1 MQYSFY
7 VSPANAFRG
16 QRNLVTPDLN
26 VYTNASER
34 IIYAPNYHSSWF
46 KLKQMKGQYSCYLEP
61 EINDLL
67 IGDRITVDLDVT
79 GVTGKSLL
87 TVESYA
93 STAESR
99 GSQVMQIGNQIITE
113 NTHHFKLSMYI
124 DDRFSK
130 YLNADKILKRF
141 WLNIRVGSNFSTQ
154 PLIES
159 VVENVKITVDTKN
172 QASGYTAYDTALLSS
187 GDMWRAIYDNK
198 ALSSSF
204 SNEIYS
210 VTADALTAK
219 KDGFSL
225 TPQGGLTFP
234 LHTTDPHNP
243 MSGFKGIAIQRI
255 PYVSM
260 QPFSGYIEYET
271 NQYAR
276 IKLRAFIVDATGKII
291 NTSVNELKLIPDNE
305 TGINKQYF
313 YFDTETLYKLNAD
326 DKGRLA
332 YFNIEV
338 GDAYVNIPNFSISL
352 HSLMVHQ
359 DQTTQTHKYVSAT
372 VPQYLGGTTTTTTE
386 ASAK

>member
-7 VSPANAFRG
+7 VSPANAFRS
-16 QRNLVTPDLN
+16 QKNLVTPDLN
-26 VYTNASER
+26 MYTNASGR
-34 IIYAPNYHSSWF
+34 MIYAPNYHSSWF
-46 KLKQMKGQYSCYLEP
+46 KLKQPNSAYSCYLEP
-61 EINDLL
+61 EVNDLL

-93 STAESR
+93 SDANTNMIGGAITK
-99 GSQVMQIGNQIITE
+99 IGNQIITE
-113 NTHHFKLSMYI
+113 NTHHIKLSMYI
-124 DDRFSK
+124 DDSFSK

-141 WLNIRVGSNFSTQ
+141 WLNIRVAASTSTQ
-154 PLIES
+154 PLVES
-159 VVENVKITVDTKN
+159 VVENVKITVDTNN
-172 QASGYTAYDTALLSS
+172 QAAGYTAYDNTILSS

-219 KDGFSL
+219 TDGFSL
-225 TPQGGLTFP
+225 TPHGGLTFP
-234 LHTTDPHNP
+234 LNSTDPNNP
-243 MSGFKGIAIQRI
+243 ISGFKGIAIQRI

-271 NQYAR
+271 NQYVMA
-276 IKLRAFIVDATGKII
+276 KLRAFIVDDTGKII
-291 NTSVNELKLIPDNE
+291 NTSVSELKLKPDNE

-352 HSLMVHQ
+352 HSIMVHQ

-372 VPQYLGGTTTTTTE
+372 VPKGSE
-386 ASAK
+386 A

>member
-7 VSPANAFRG
+7 VSPANAFRS
-16 QRNLVTPDLN
+16 QRNLVTPDLK
-26 VYTNASER
+26 VYTNASGR

-46 KLKQMKGQYSCYLEP
+46 KLKQPNNAYSCFIEP
-61 EINDLL
+61 EVNDLL

-79 GVTGKSLL
+79 GVTGQSLL

-93 STAESR
+93 SDANSNISGGAIT
-99 GSQVMQIGNQIITE
+99 QIGNQIITE
-113 NTHHFKLSMYI
+113 NTHHIKLSTYI

-130 YLNADKILKRF
+130 YLDADKILKRF
-141 WLNIRVGSNFSTQ
+141 WLNVRVGSSTSTQ
-154 PLIES
+154 PLVES
-159 VVENVKITVDTKN
+159 IMENVKITVDTNN
-172 QASGYTAYDTALLSS
+172 QASGYTAYDNAILSS

-210 VTADALTAK
+210 VTADALTDK

-234 LHTTDPHNP
+234 LTDPN
-243 MSGFKGIAIQRI
+243 SGFKGIAIQRM

-271 NQYAR
+271 NQYVVV
-276 IKLRAFIVDATGKII
+276 KLRAFIVDDTGKII
-291 NTSVNELKLIPDNE
+291 NTSVQRLKLKPDNE

-352 HSLMVHQ
+352 HSIMVHQ

-372 VPQYLGGTTTTTTE
+372 VPQ
-386 ASAK
+386 

>member
-7 VSPANAFRG
+7 VSPANAFRS
-16 QRNLVTPDLN
+16 QHNLVTPDLN
-26 VYTNASER
+26 VYTNASGR

-46 KLKQMKGQYSCYLEP
+46 KLKQPNNTYSCYLEP
-61 EINDLL
+61 EVNDLL
-67 IGDRITVDLDVT
+67 IGDRITVDLDIT

-93 STAESR
+93 SDAKSSVSGGVAIT
-99 GSQVMQIGNQIITE
+99 QIGNQIVTE
-113 NTHHFKLSMYI
+113 NTHHIKLSMYI

-141 WLNIRVGSNFSTQ
+141 WLNIRVGSSMSTQ

-159 VVENVKITVDTKN
+159 VVENIKITVDTNN
-172 QASGYTAYDTALLSS
+172 QASGYTAYDNAILSS

-234 LHTTDPHNP
+234 LNTTDPDNP

-271 NQYAR
+271 NQYVTA
-276 IKLRAFIVDATGKII
+276 KLRAFIVDATGKII
-291 NTSVNELKLIPDNE
+291 NTSVQILKLTPDNE

-352 HSLMVHQ
+352 HSIMVHQ

-372 VPQYLGGTTTTTTE
+372 VPQ
-386 ASAK
+386 

>member
-7 VSPANAFRG
+7 VSPANAFRSHK
-16 QRNLVTPDLN
+16 NLVTPDLN
-26 VYTNASER
+26 VYTNVSGR

-46 KLKQMKGQYSCYLEP
+46 KLKQPNNTYSCYLEP
-61 EINDLL
+61 EVNDLL

-87 TVESYA
+87 SVEAYA
-93 STAESR
+93 SDAKSNMAG
-99 GSQVMQIGNQIITE
+99 GSSITQIGNQIITE

-124 DDRFSK
+124 DDSFSE
-130 YLNADKILKRF
+130 YLNADKILKRV
-141 WLNIRVGSNFSTQ
+141 WLNIRVGSGTSTQ
-154 PLIES
+154 PLVES

-172 QASGYTAYDTALLSS
+172 QASGYTAYDNAILSS
-187 GDMWRAIYDNK
+187 GDMWRVIYDNK

-210 VTADALTAK
+210 VTADALAAK

-234 LHTTDPHNP
+234 LNTTDPDNP

-276 IKLRAFIVDATGKII
+276 IKLRAFIVDDTGKII
-291 NTSVNELKLIPDNE
+291 NTSVQALTLKPDNE

-313 YFDTETLYKLNAD
+313 YFDTEALYKLNAD

-338 GDAYVNIPNFSISL
+338 GEAYVNIPNFNISL
-352 HSLMVHQ
+352 HSIMVHQ

-372 VPQYLGGTTTTTTE
+372 VPQ
-386 ASAK
+386 

>member
-7 VSPANAFRG
+7 ISPANAFRS
-16 QRNLVTPDLN
+16 QKNLVTPDLN
-26 VYTNASER
+26 VYTNTSGR
-34 IIYAPNYHSSWF
+34 IIYAPNYNSSWF
-46 KLKQMKGQYSCYLEP
+46 KLKQANTTYSCYLES
-61 EINDLL
+61 EVNDLL

-87 TVESYA
+87 SVEAYA
-93 STAESR
+93 SDANSNISGGAITK
-99 GSQVMQIGNQIITE
+99 IGNQIITE
-113 NTHHFKLSMYI
+113 NTHHIKLSMYI
-124 DDRFSK
+124 DNSFSK
-130 YLNADKILKRF
+130 YLNADKILKRV
-141 WLNIRVGSNFSTQ
+141 WLNIRVGSSTSTQ
-154 PLIES
+154 PLVES
-159 VVENVKITVDTKN
+159 VMENVKITVDTNN
-172 QASGYTAYDTALLSS
+172 QASGYTAYDNAILSS

-210 VTADALTAK
+210 ATADALTAK

-234 LHTTDPHNP
+234 FNTTDPKDP

-271 NQYAR
+271 NNYIS
-276 IKLRAFIVDATGKII
+276 IKLRAFIVDDTGKII
-291 NTSVNELKLIPDNE
+291 NTSVQVLKLTPYNE

-352 HSLMVHQ
+352 HSIMVHQ

-372 VPQYLGGTTTTTTE
+372 VPQN
-386 ASAK
+386 

>member
-7 VSPANAFRG
+7 VSPANAFRS
-16 QRNLVTPDLN
+16 QQNLVTPDLN
-26 VYTNASER
+26 VYTNASGR

-46 KLKQMKGQYSCYLEP
+46 KLKQPNNTYPCFLES
-61 EINDLL
+61 EVNDLL

-79 GVTGKSLL
+79 GVKGKSLL

-93 STAESR
+93 SDAKSNISGGPIT
-99 GSQVMQIGNQIITE
+99 QIGNQIITE

-124 DDRFSK
+124 DDSFSK

-141 WLNIRVGSNFSTQ
+141 WLDIRVGAKISTQ
-154 PLIES
+154 PLVEA
-159 VVENVKITVDTKN
+159 VMENVKITVDTNN
-172 QASGYTAYDTALLSS
+172 QTSGYTAYDNALLSS

-234 LHTTDPHNP
+234 LTTDSDNP

-271 NQYAR
+271 NQYVAA
-276 IKLRAFIVDATGKII
+276 KLRAFIVDDTGKII
-291 NTSVNELKLIPDNE
+291 NTSVQTLKLKPDNE

-338 GDAYVNIPNFSISL
+338 GEAYVNIPNFSISL
-352 HSLMVHQ
+352 HSIMVHQ

-372 VPQYLGGTTTTTTE
+372 VPQ
-386 ASAK
+386 

>member
-7 VSPANAFRG
+7 VSPANAFRS

-26 VYTNASER
+26 VYTNSSGR
-34 IIYAPNYHSSWF
+34 MIYAPNYNSSWF
-46 KLKQMKGQYSCYLEP
+46 KLKQPNNTYSCYLEP
-61 EINDLL
+61 EVNDLL

-87 TVESYA
+87 SVESYA
-93 STAESR
+93 STAESSA
-99 GSQVMQIGNQIITE
+99 SQVMQIGNQIITE
-113 NTHHFKLSMYI
+113 NTQHFKLSMYI
-124 DDRFSK
+124 DDRFSE
-130 YLNADKILKRF
+130 YLNADKIIKRF
-141 WLNIRVGSNFSTQ
+141 WLNIRVGSSTSTQ
-154 PLIES
+154 PLVES
-159 VVENVKITVDTKN
+159 VVENVKITVDTNN
-172 QASGYTAYDTALLSS
+172 QAAGYTAYDNAILSS

-210 VTADALTAK
+210 ITADALTAK

-234 LHTTDPHNP
+234 LTDS

-271 NQYAR
+271 NQYIT
-276 IKLRAFIVDATGKII
+276 IKLRAFIVDDTGKII
-291 NTSVNELKLIPDNE
+291 NTSVKEFKLKPDNE

-338 GDAYVNIPNFSISL
+338 GEAYVYIPNFSISL
-352 HSLMVHQ
+352 HSIMVHQ

-372 VPQYLGGTTTTTTE
+372 VPQ
-386 ASAK
+386 